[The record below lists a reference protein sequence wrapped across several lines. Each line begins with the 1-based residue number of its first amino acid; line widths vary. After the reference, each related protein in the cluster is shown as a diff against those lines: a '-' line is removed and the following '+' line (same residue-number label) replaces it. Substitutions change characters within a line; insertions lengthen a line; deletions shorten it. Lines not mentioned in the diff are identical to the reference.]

1 MIFPEREIQH
11 GSSCDILREYG
22 AQHVCLLRPVS
33 QQATG
38 SFNHNFEQETA
49 MGKGDNSKKND
60 KKNKKAKKDAKKPEI
75 KSILNVKK

>member
-1 MIFPEREIQH
+1 
-11 GSSCDILREYG
+11 
-22 AQHVCLLRPVS
+22 VT

-75 KSILNVKK
+75 KSVLNVKK